1 MEKNVEF
8 GEKQAQVNKIVV
20 MHVGGGERVTIKKF
34 KLIEI
39 KVNIMKKHTR
49 SLVNSNTKLL
59 EGISNALLEMGTKF
73 LAGSIMY
80 LYNLCVDMNL
90 SQTFKRYLK

>member
-8 GEKQAQVNKIVV
+8 GKKQAQVNKIVV
-20 MHVGGGERVTIKKF
+20 MHVGGGRVRIKKF
-34 KLIEI
+34 KLKEI

-59 EGISNALLEMGTKF
+59 EGISNALLEMGTDF